1 MNRRIENP
9 LFFMKRRLVYYTV
22 LGAVLF
28 IGVGLLSI
36 ADWADAAGRDRI
48 SFASNR
54 TGNFD
59 IYVMDT
65 NGENLRNLTNHP
77 TDEFGPWAPAGLP
90 VHTWSPDGRF
100 LAYVSGRDGSFKIHV
115 MDTRT
120 GKHRRLTH
128 RREWEWDPAWS
139 PDGKQIAFV
148 SHDNERHDEIYKTDV
163 NGKHLVQLTDFG
175 GNRHPAWSPD
185 GKQIAFISSSHN
197 RGAKKDGL
205 YVMNADG
212 KELRRMPDGEIQA
225 IKGEFGSKCAWSPD
239 GKQIAFR
246 LYIPN
251 AERYHLCV
259 IDADGKNLRQ
269 LTQGGPIAG
278 PRAGE
283 KQQPVKEPAFP
294 LPPLPLPSLPE
305 IGSPTWSPDGK
316 QIAYVYSDKVLW
328 QTADIYV
335 IDAEGNGRGTPLV
348 TGARQEFSPRWVPE
362 GFLSVSPQPQ
372 LLTTLWAE
380 VKKQQK

>member
-9 LFFMKRRLVYYTV
+9 LFFMKGRLVYYTV

-28 IGVGLLSI
+28 VGGGLLFI
-36 ADWADAAGRDRI
+36 NDLADAAGRDRI

-100 LAYVSGRDGSFKIHV
+100 LAYVSGRDGSFKIYV

-120 GKHRRLTH
+120 WKHRRLTH

-139 PDGKQIAFV
+139 PDGKQIAF
-148 SHDNERHDEIYKTDV
+148 S
-163 NGKHLVQLTDFG
+163 
-175 GNRHPAWSPD
+175 
-185 GKQIAFISSSHN
+185 
-197 RGAKKDGL
+197 
-205 YVMNADG
+205 
-212 KELRRMPDGEIQA
+212 
-225 IKGEFGSKCAWSPD
+225 
-239 GKQIAFR
+239 

-251 AERYHLCV
+251 AEREHLCV
-259 IDADGKNLRQ
+259 IDVDGKNLRQ

-283 KQQPVKEPAFP
+283 KQKPVKEPAFL
-294 LPPLPLPSLPE
+294 LPPPIPLPE

-316 QIAYVYSDKVLW
+316 QIAYVYSDTVLW
-328 QTADIYV
+328 QTADIYI

-348 TGARQEFSPRWVPE
+348 EGARQDLSPAWVPE